1 MRGAGNGASTGQRT
15 RGFTANPPAAGGA
28 GRNPRPN
35 YIIFGEGVR
44 RAIRTRESRDTVT
57 SLADITPAHPAHIPA
72 MVGET
77 VLALAVAHGGSYID
91 CNLGEG
97 GHAEAILKSAQS
109 VRVLGIDLD
118 RAALDR
124 AKERLARWE
133 MQISLHHGNFADV
146 AHIASRK
153 RFGRAGGV
161 LFDLGFSSAQIDD
174 AERGFSFRHD
184 ARLDMR
190 FNRQTGLS
198 AYEIVNKWPLPKI
211 EEILRELGDE
221 PRAGRVARAIVRS
234 RRIDTTGEL
243 ADIVARALNWPIRS
257 RNHPATRTFQAL
269 RMAVNEEVAN
279 LEKGLRGAV
288 EALGKGGRLVTI
300 SYHSVEDRVV
310 KRFMRNAAAEC
321 VCPPSAPEC
330 RCEGKPTLGIVS
342 KRVIKPSVAE
352 TRDNPRVRS
361 ARMRVAEKL

>member
-1 MRGAGNGASTGQRT
+1 M
-15 RGFTANPPAAGGA
+15 AAEA
-28 GRNPRPN
+28 
-35 YIIFGEGVR
+35 
-44 RAIRTRESRDTVT
+44 
-57 SLADITPAHPAHIPA
+57 
-72 MVGET
+72 
-77 VLALAVAHGGSYID
+77 VLALSVSHGGSYID

-97 GHAEAILKSAQS
+97 GHAEAILRAAQS

-124 AKERLARWE
+124 ARERLAPWE

-146 AHIASRK
+146 AQIARRN
-153 RFGRAGGV
+153 RFSRAGGA

-174 AERGFSFRHD
+174 PERGFSFRLD
-184 ARLDMR
+184 AGLDMR
-190 FNRQTGLS
+190 FNRQSGVS
-198 AYEIVNKWPLPKI
+198 AYEIVNKWPLAKL
-211 EEILRELGDE
+211 EETLRELGDE

-243 ADIVARALNWPIRS
+243 ASIVARALNWPVRS

-279 LEKGLRGAV
+279 LQRGLAGAM
-288 EALGKGGRLVTI
+288 EALGKGGRLVAI
-300 SYHSVEDRVV
+300 SYQSVEDRIV
-310 KRFMRNAAAEC
+310 KRFMRDAAADC
-321 VCPPSAPEC
+321 VCPTALPEC
-330 RCEGKPTLGIVS
+330 RCETEPTMAVLS

-352 TRDNPRVRS
+352 TRENPRARS

>member
-1 MRGAGNGASTGQRT
+1 
-15 RGFTANPPAAGGA
+15 
-28 GRNPRPN
+28 
-35 YIIFGEGVR
+35 
-44 RAIRTRESRDTVT
+44 
-57 SLADITPAHPAHIPA
+57 

-124 AKERLARWE
+124 AKERLAPWE

-300 SYHSVEDRVV
+300 SYHSVEDRVI
-310 KRFMRNAAAEC
+310 KRFMRDAAAERES
-321 VCPPSAPEC
+321 PPSAPERDC
-330 RCEGKPTLGIVS
+330 EEGKPTLAIVS